1 MNSTARWIT
10 CWAERTTRRSI
21 VNSIKKQRL
30 VTHRALC
37 YNALVGRKGL
47 RRAPRNAYRSEVISM
62 SDFEL
67 IMIALT
73 VLSIVVDLLKDK

>member
-1 MNSTARWIT
+1 M
-10 CWAERTTRRSI
+10 
-21 VNSIKKQRL
+21 
-30 VTHRALC
+30 H
-37 YNALVGRKGL
+37 VGMKGL
-47 RRAPRNAYRSEVISM
+47 RRAPRNAYRSEVIGM